1 MSKDFFDKPF
11 DEETKAKLEL
21 YENYVKEWLP
31 VFLAR
36 NTPLT
41 RTINIFDFFSGPGK
55 DSIGISGSPLIVV
68 KALMTD
74 RFRSEIRQKNLK
86 VNLYFNDKEPKY
98 IERLKEN
105 IKELDVEAEPF
116 NINFE
121 VLVFEDVFEKWIKE
135 MNDSANLVFLDQ
147 FGIEC
152 VKKDKFQLLTKKSMT
167 DIIFFISSSF
177 FNRFHWHDTFKGVL
191 DISKEEIE
199 EMSFYNIHKLV
210 LKKYEEF
217 IPKDLTYYLAPYSIK
232 RGSNINGLIFGS
244 RHILGVEKFL
254 KVCWDKDK
262 LRGEA
267 NFDIDKEKID
277 LKTPGLFPEYNIPSK
292 IDLFEK
298 DLKNKILEGKINN
311 DKDFMIFSIRNGFI
325 GKHAKKVIGELIDQK
340 KINKDS
346 FTYNSRVVYKKEVLP
361 KKIELK

>member
-11 DEETKAKLEL
+11 DEETKTKLEL
-21 YENYVKEWLP
+21 YENYVNEWLP
-31 VFLAR
+31 VFLA
-36 NTPLT
+36 NKNPLT
-41 RTINIFDFFSGPGK
+41 NTINIFDFFSGPGM
-55 DSIGISGSPLIVV
+55 DSIGINGSPLIVV

-74 RFRSEIRQKNLK
+74 RFRNEIQQKNLK
-86 VNLYFNDKEPKY
+86 VNLYFNDKESKY
-98 IERLKEN
+98 IEKLKVN
-105 IKELDVEAEPF
+105 IKKLNVGVEPF

-121 VLVFEDVFEKWIKE
+121 NLIFEDAFEKWIKK
-135 MNDSANLVFLDQ
+135 MRNSANLVFLDQ

-152 VKKDKFQLLTKKSMT
+152 VKKERFQMLTKRSMT

-217 IPKDLTYYLAPYSIK
+217 VPKDLTYYLAPFSIK

-244 RHILGVEKFL
+244 RHILGIEKFL

-277 LKTPGLFPEYNIPSK
+277 LNNPSLFPEFNIPSK

-298 DLKNKILEGKINN
+298 DLKNKILTRKILN
-311 DKDFMIFSIRNGFI
+311 DKEFMIYSIRNGFI
-325 GKHAKKVIGELIDQK
+325 GKHAKKVINQLVDQK

-346 FTYNSRVVYKKEVLP
+346 FTYNSKVVYRKEILP
-361 KKIELK
+361 KEIELK